1 MALRGTITT
10 FSADNK
16 AAWSIAG
23 FKDLGR
29 AFRRCQFCLAVNED
43 MQTKVCHSFDL
54 PLLLIAWW
62 MECIIPF
69 CERAVYLCSQYL
81 LSFA

>member
-1 MALRGTITT
+1 MFELDDGTEMALRGTITT

-43 MQTKVCHSFDL
+43 MQTKVCLTFLYS
-54 PLLLIAWW
+54 
-62 MECIIPF
+62 MVNG
-69 CERAVYLCSQYL
+69 VYRKASN
-81 LSFA
+81 